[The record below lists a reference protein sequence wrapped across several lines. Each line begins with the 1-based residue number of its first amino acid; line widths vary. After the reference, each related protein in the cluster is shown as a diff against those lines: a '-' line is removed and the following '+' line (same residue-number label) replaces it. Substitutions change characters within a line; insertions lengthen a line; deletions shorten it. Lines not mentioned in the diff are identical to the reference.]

1 MDIVISEFMDEPA
14 VQQLR
19 EQFSVLYD
27 PELVDRPDELQN
39 ALRQSRALIVRNRTQ
54 VDQALLAHAPKL
66 QVVGRLGVG
75 LDNIQ
80 LESCREQNVQVIPAT
95 GTNARAVA
103 EYALGAAL
111 QLARGVFSS
120 SAAVSQGLWPRTVLS
135 QGREIGGLTL
145 GLIGFGNIARQVSTL
160 AHHLG
165 LQVCAHDC
173 GLDDQDPAWAQ
184 HAVRSLPLD
193 DLLAQ
198 ADIVSL
204 HVPLLPGTRNL
215 IDARRLEQMK
225 PDAILINTARGGIV
239 DEAALAAALRAG
251 CLGGAALDVFDPEP
265 LPRSDHLHDVPNL
278 ILTPHI
284 AGLSRQA
291 NTCVSAFIADAV
303 TRQLRSAAL

>member
-27 PELVDRPDELQN
+27 PGLVDHPD
-39 ALRQSRALIVRNRTQ
+39 ALRSALGQSRALIVRNRTQ
-54 VDQALLAHAPKL
+54 VDQDLLEHAPQL

-80 LESCREQNVQVIPAT
+80 LESCREKNVQVIPAT

-103 EYALGAAL
+103 EYVLGAAL
-111 QLARGVFSS
+111 QLARGVFDS
-120 SAAVSQGLWPRTVLS
+120 SAAVSQGQWPRTALG

-165 LQVCAHDC
+165 LHVCAHDS
-173 GLDDQDPAWAQ
+173 GLAESDPVWAQ
-184 HAVRSLPLD
+184 HHVRSLSLD
-193 DLLAQ
+193 ALLAQ
-198 ADIVSL
+198 SDIVSL
-204 HVPLLPGTRNL
+204 HVPLLPSTRNL

-239 DEAALAAALRAG
+239 DEAAVAAALRAG
-251 CLGGAALDVFDPEP
+251 HLGGAALDVFDPEP
-265 LPRSDHLHDVPNL
+265 LPRTEHLQDVPNL

-291 NTCVSAFIADAV
+291 NTRVSAFIADAIA
-303 TRQLRSAAL
+303 RQLRSAAL